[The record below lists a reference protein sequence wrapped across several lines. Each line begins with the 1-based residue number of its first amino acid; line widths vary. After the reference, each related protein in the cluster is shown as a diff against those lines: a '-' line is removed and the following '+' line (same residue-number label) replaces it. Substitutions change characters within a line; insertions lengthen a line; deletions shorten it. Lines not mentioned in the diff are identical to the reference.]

1 MRTTHPQTDGVRM
14 IETQRIGVLT
24 GDGVGPEVVPPTVR
38 ILEAAL
44 DACEP
49 GIVTFVPLPMGLS
62 AIEKHGA
69 MVPEV
74 TLDGLRG
81 CRGWIMG
88 PHDSA
93 SYPSGYEGTP
103 NLVLRTVFR
112 LVSNVRPLRVHP
124 GVPSLAEAAD
134 LVIVRE
140 NTEGFYSDRNLHFGH
155 GELMVT
161 EDVAITI
168 GVFTRRVI
176 RQVVRDAFVLAASRR
191 GHVTVIHKANVL
203 PRSTGMFLEVARE
216 IAADFPDVEVDDL
229 LVDAAAAA
237 LVRDP
242 ARFDV
247 IVTEN
252 LFGDILSDLGAEL
265 CGSLGL
271 SGSLNAGADIAMAQ
285 AGHGAAPDIAGRGIA
300 NPVGMI
306 MSGAMLLQWLGAR
319 AGDDRLI
326 GAARAVENAVD
337 AVFAAGV
344 RTADVGGT
352 ADTAAFAS
360 AVLDALAA
368 RPPVLRG

>member
-1 MRTTHPQTDGVRM
+1 MSEGHRL
-14 IETQRIGVLT
+14 GVLI
-24 GDGVGPEVVPPTVR
+24 GDGIGPEVVPPTVR

-44 DACEP
+44 NVRAPD
-49 GIVTFVPLPMGLS
+49 IVTFVPLPMGLS
-62 AIEKHGA
+62 AIQEHGA

-74 TLDGLRG
+74 TLEGLRT

-93 SYPSGYEGTP
+93 SYPPGHDGTP
-103 NLVLRTVFR
+103 NLVLRTAFR

-124 GVPSLAEAAD
+124 GVPALAEAAD

-140 NTEGFYSDRNLHFGH
+140 NTEGFYSDRNLFVGH

-176 RQVVRDAFVLAASRR
+176 RQVVRDAFDLAASRR

-216 IAADFPDVEVDDL
+216 IARDFPGVEVDDL
-229 LVDAAAAA
+229 LVDAAAAV

-271 SGSLNAGADIAMAQ
+271 SGSLNAGTDIAMAQ

-306 MSGAMLLQWLGAR
+306 VSGAMLLRWLGAR
-319 AGDDRLI
+319 AGDTRLLD
-326 GAARAVENAVD
+326 AARAVESAVD
-337 AVFAAGV
+337 MVFAAGV

-352 ADTAAFAS
+352 ADTATFTS
-360 AVLDALAA
+360 AVLDALAVQ
-368 RPPVLRG
+368 PPVLRA